1 MLVEKRQLVPKLR
14 LLYYLN
20 RRDFVGL
27 SQRTIVKLELGID
40 EIESDTTEFQTL
52 SRELIQEHLAT
63 LKGFNAKESL
73 TIKSDSDLSKIVK
86 DTDYLEITK
95 EGRKLV
101 YPLAIGDKSLT
112 VSLWLGLAMVV
123 LVSVLL
129 LTKTIPVWDGLI
141 NLFWVAFAS
150 YWVYLYLGR
159 RKLLERFRN
168 T

>member
-20 RRDFVGL
+20 RRDFLGL
-27 SQRTIVKLELGID
+27 SQRIRVKHELGID
-40 EIESDTTEFQTL
+40 EIESNTTEFQTL
-52 SRELIQEHLAT
+52 SRELIQEHLVT
-63 LKGFNAKESL
+63 IKGFNAEESL
-73 TIKSDSDLSKIVK
+73 TMKSDSNLSKIVK

-101 YPLAIGDKSLT
+101 YPLAIGNKT
-112 VSLWLGLAMVV
+112 FMVSLWLGLAMVV

-129 LTKTIPVWDGLI
+129 LTRTIPAWDGLI
-141 NLFWVAFAS
+141 NLFWVAFAA

-168 T
+168 A